1 MVFLFLPT
9 LFTYVIIVSV
19 AFTKQRKLG
28 GENFMLQYII
38 ELVLLP
44 LLVNVVAEL
53 IAEWLI
59 RKWQNKGDK

>member
-1 MVFLFLPT
+1 MLYSFL
-9 LFTYVIIVSV
+9 
-19 AFTKQRKLG
+19 
-28 GENFMLQYII
+28 

-53 IAEWLI
+53 ITEWLI